1 MMTMQMMNT
10 ASDSREIAQTMKAP
24 VTKLWV
30 EEWIVLFGRS
40 ACLFLII
47 PSSTADA
54 TAERTPKT
62 PANPANKYVCCLP
75 CPKSWMCAPLRYRI
89 CLASS
94 NNSRTTAIELSTDA
108 TMATTL
114 TLTGEAL
121 RDRVTAKMISKVN
134 MVAPLDT
141 ANAPSARGSPREI
154 PIATQ

>member
-1 MMTMQMMNT
+1 
-10 ASDSREIAQTMKAP
+10 MKAP

-30 EEWIVLFGRS
+30 DEWMVLSRGS
-40 ACLFLII
+40 ACLFLMI
-47 PSSTADA
+47 PSSTAEA
-54 TAERTPKT
+54 TADRVPNT

-94 NNSRTTAIELSTDA
+94 SNNRATAIELSTDA

-114 TLTGEAL
+114 AL
-121 RDRVTAKMISKVN
+121 AAEELRGRVTAHMMSKVN
-134 MVAPLDT
+134 MTAPLDT
-141 ANAPSARGSPREI
+141 ASAPSPNGSPREI